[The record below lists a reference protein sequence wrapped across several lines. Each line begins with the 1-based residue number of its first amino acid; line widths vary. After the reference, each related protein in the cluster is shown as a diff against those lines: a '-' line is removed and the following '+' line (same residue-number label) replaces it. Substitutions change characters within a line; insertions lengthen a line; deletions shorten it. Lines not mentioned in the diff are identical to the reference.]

1 MFSEA
6 GLQVTA
12 AIDVICIGRDELCGT
27 MSKGWRF
34 VRNICMTDCLK
45 IKAGN
50 NV

>member
-1 MFSEA
+1 MFSET

-27 MSKGWRF
+27 MSKEGGF
-34 VRNICMTDCLK
+34 VCNICMTNYLK